1 MPGAAGPPFTVLA
14 IHACRELT
22 SARASALPSCSSYL
36 MTLVPAGASTL
47 TLSYWPATTDVSKA
61 AAVSAS
67 SQVRR
72 PASSSLGA
80 ELG

>member
-1 MPGAAGPPFTVLA
+1 
-14 IHACRELT
+14 
-22 SARASALPSCSSYL
+22 

-72 PASSSLGA
+72 PACSSLGA